1 MRIKRYEAST
11 IQEALQKVKKDLG
24 PEAVILYTKTF
35 RKGGVLG
42 LFGKPMAEITAG
54 VELNLMDDM
63 AKRRAP
69 SVQSAAASQVPL
81 ENLLRKVVA
90 AGTVDS
96 QYGMRKVLQRDL
108 NEMKTTTSSSA
119 AAVLKDSPAPILSEV
134 FGRLRKKML
143 RQEIEEFIIQRMVQG
158 MLADRIDPE
167 KDEESISWIKSF
179 IQKSLKVAPTP
190 SYGGGIMR
198 VAAFVGPTGVGK
210 TTTLAKLAARYSLM
224 DHKKVVMVTADTYR
238 IAATEQLKTYG
249 RIMGVPVEV
258 ANTADEMPD
267 IIAKHKGVDWVL
279 LDTAGRSPTDEN
291 QMSDLKQFIFKSQP
305 DETHLVLSAP
315 TKYLEMLRIV
325 ERFGSAVPLNRLIF
339 TKMDETMYYGA
350 LLNLVMNF
358 QIPLSFCAAGQNV
371 PDDLEIPEPAK
382 FSETLARSLV
392 A

>member
-1 MRIKRYEAST
+1 MRIKRYEAAT

-42 LFGKPMAEITAG
+42 LFGKPVAEITAG
-54 VELNLMDDM
+54 VELNLADDM
-63 AKRRAP
+63 GKRR
-69 SVQSAAASQVPL
+69 SAAGAPAVAPPPAPMEKVARVVP
-81 ENLLRKVVA
+81 A
-90 AGTVDS
+90 IGSVDP

-108 NEMKTTTSSSA
+108 NEMKTTTTAST

-143 RQEIEEFIIQRMVQG
+143 RQEVEEFILQRMVQG

-167 KDEESISWIKSF
+167 KDEETIAWIKPF
-179 IQKSLKVAPTP
+179 IEKNLKIAPAP
-190 SYGGGIMR
+190 AFGGVTR

-210 TTTLAKLAARYSLM
+210 TTTLAKLAARYSLLER
-224 DHKKVVMVTADTYR
+224 KKVVMVTADTYR

-249 RIMGVPVEV
+249 RIMGVPVEI

-267 IIAKHKGVDWVL
+267 ILAKHKGVDLVL
-279 LDTAGRSPTDEN
+279 LDTAGRSPTNED
-291 QMSDLKQFIFKSQP
+291 QMSDLKQFVFKSQP
-305 DETHLVLSAP
+305 DETHLVLSAT

-339 TKMDETMYYGA
+339 TKMDETKYYGA
-350 LLNLVMNF
+350 LLNLMMNF
-358 QIPLSFCAAGQNV
+358 QIPLSFCATGQNV
-371 PDDLEIPEPAK
+371 PDDLEIPEPARLA
-382 FSETLARSLV
+382 ETVARALV